1 VVTRSE
7 SVFELILIHIR
18 PSQGAVLML
27 TNRISRRI
35 VTTLFL
41 VVPLFVYFAFVFGF
55 GQTLAA
61 VTATNGNSA
70 AKEAPAVRQIP
81 VPRPP
86 MGWSSWNSFSNT
98 VDSDVIMQQAKAL
111 VASGAQ
117 KAGYVYVN
125 IDEGWWK
132 GERDANGNFVV
143 DPKAWP
149 ALAAGDQAGDLSNI
163 VKYIHRLGLK
173 AGMYTDAGGA
183 GCGHYSPDLGPAESN
198 SGSEGYYEQ
207 DMLQFAKWG
216 FDYVKVDWCGGNK
229 ENLDPA
235 VQYAEVARAIAKAET
250 TTGHRLFF
258 SICNWGNNSPWT
270 WAPGVGGVAAD
281 IWRTSG
287 DIVAPVVA
295 GYPHSDR
302 TASFAG
308 MLGNFDHGIHPEAQ
322 HTGFFNDPDM
332 MVIGMPGLSDR
343 QNRVHMGLWAISG
356 APLILGADLTKLSKA
371 TVEMITN
378 PEVIAIDQDALGLQC
393 VKVDEA
399 TAALQVWAKP
409 LAASG
414 SLAVLL
420 LNRTTSAAP
429 ITVSWSELGL
439 DPSSPV
445 AVRDIWAQ
453 KDLGHYPTTFSTTV
467 PAEDA
472 VMLTVKGKQGKT
484 TRYENAARRNEVVRG
499 AAPGATLASERSLT
513 FKGVTST
520 SKSAYIRIT
529 YINGEKAPQLAE
541 LRVNGHIATR
551 IALPSTGSEHAVGS
565 VTIEAPLETEGAKNV
580 LSFSSL
586 GKTGFNILWVDVL
599 SGPHEHSSRP

>member
-1 VVTRSE
+1 
-7 SVFELILIHIR
+7 
-18 PSQGAVLML
+18 
-27 TNRISRRI
+27 
-35 VTTLFL
+35 
-41 VVPLFVYFAFVFGF
+41 
-55 GQTLAA
+55 
-61 VTATNGNSA
+61 
-70 AKEAPAVRQIP
+70 
-81 VPRPP
+81 
-86 MGWSSWNSFSNT
+86 
-98 VDSDVIMQQAKAL
+98 
-111 VASGAQ
+111 
-117 KAGYVYVN
+117 
-125 IDEGWWK
+125 
-132 GERDANGNFVV
+132 
-143 DPKAWP
+143 
-149 ALAAGDQAGDLSNI
+149 
-163 VKYIHRLGLK
+163 
-173 AGMYTDAGGA
+173 
-183 GCGHYSPDLGPAESN
+183 
-198 SGSEGYYEQ
+198 
-207 DMLQFAKWG
+207 MLQFAKWG

-250 TTGHRLFF
+250 ITGHRLFL

-270 WAPGVGGVAAD
+270 WAPGVGGVTAD

-295 GYPHSDR
+295 GYRHGDR

-371 TVEMITN
+371 AVEMITN
-378 PEVIAIDQDALGLQC
+378 PEVIAVDQDALGLQC

-399 TAALQVWAKP
+399 TAGLQVWAKP

-429 ITVSWSELGL
+429 IIVSWSELGL

-453 KDLGHYPTTFSTTV
+453 KDLGHYPASYTANV

-472 VMLTVKGKQGKT
+472 VMLTVKGKEGKA
-484 TRYENAARRNEVVRG
+484 TRYENASRGNEIGREAASGTSESRG
-499 AAPGATLASERSLT
+499 GSQSTIASERSLT
-513 FKGVTST
+513 FKGVAST
-520 SKSAYIRIT
+520 LRSAYIQIAYT
-529 YINGEKAPQLAE
+529 NGDKAPRLVE
-541 LRVNGHIATR
+541 LRVNGNISTR
-551 IALPSTGSEHAVGS
+551 IAFPFTGGEQTVGS
-565 VTIEAPLETEGAKNV
+565 VIIEAPLETSGTKNV
-580 LSFSSL
+580 LTFSSL
-586 GKTGFNILWVDVL
+586 GKTGPNILWVDVL
-599 SGPHEHSSRP
+599 CGQHEYGSHP